1 MTTESNTQYEQAFLQ
16 ALVATWPRRG
26 RSLLEIGC
34 GHGAMLDHFWE
45 SGFDVTG
52 FDNRQDLLQK
62 AQERMGSRADWSFG
76 QYDYVPFEDK
86 SFDYVAL
93 LHVLSASSPTLSP
106 QLVLDKAKRK
116 AIIKEALRLASRGV
130 LIAVEN
136 PWSIAH
142 CNKKTAIHLPHLL
155 YTVWRCLREQDM
167 DARLSFGSVL
177 HGPRWTWAPQRKR
190 RLYEMLN
197 NGSLYSPFGAT
208 LFLRIDMGVDRAVT
222 PLLLRTTERVRT
234 PMEAYPPT
242 ILGQEKG
249 SGAMPLHGLDTKE

>member
-1 MTTESNTQYEQAFLQ
+1 MTTEICTQYERAFLQ
-16 ALVATWPRRG
+16 SLVAKWPCRG

-34 GHGAMLDHFWE
+34 GHGAMLELFWE

-93 LHVLSASSPTLSP
+93 LHVLSASPPEPPS
-106 QLVLDKAKRK
+106 QLAFDKAKCE
-116 AIIKEALRLASRGV
+116 AIIKEALRLASRGLLV
-130 LIAVEN
+130 AVEN

-142 CNKKTAIHLPHLL
+142 CNKKSAIHLPRLF
-155 YTVWRCLREQDM
+155 YTVWRCLRELDM

-177 HGPRWTWAPQRKR
+177 HGPRWTWAPQRKG

-197 NGSLYSPFGAT
+197 SGTLYSPLGAT

-222 PLLLRTTERVRT
+222 PLLLRTTERVRA

-242 ILGQEKG
+242 VLGQEKG
-249 SGAMPLHGLDTKE
+249 SGAISLHGGDSKE